1 VATCRRTHHHN
12 SNVHGAREAGII
24 ALPTDGPV
32 PVEGRLEVAADGAM
46 AAPAAARPW
55 RVRLREHPFW
65 RSLRREGPPPLESL
79 SDVLARIDETA
90 ARQESVSVGDIR
102 DALGDRSF
110 GPLLLVPGLVVVS
123 PLSGIP
129 TVPSMMA
136 AVVLLVGWQMLA
148 GSRRVWLPRQLAARC
163 VRSSRLRRVTGFL
176 SSWAGRVDRLV
187 RPRLH
192 WLTGPLGQK
201 AAALHCMV
209 VALTMPPME
218 ILPFLNSAAGLV
230 IATVALG
237 MTARDGLLLLA
248 GGLITATVTM
258 AALFAL
264 T

>member
-1 VATCRRTHHHN
+1 
-12 SNVHGAREAGII
+12 
-24 ALPTDGPV
+24 
-32 PVEGRLEVAADGAM
+32 M

-55 RVRLREHPFW
+55 RVRLREHRFW
-65 RSLRREGPPPLESL
+65 RGLRREGPPPLESL

-90 ARQESVSVGDIR
+90 ARQASVSVGDIR

-110 GPLLLVPGLVVVS
+110 GPLLLVPGLVVIS

-136 AVVLLVGWQMLA
+136 AVVLLIGWQMLA
-148 GSRRVWLPRQLAARC
+148 DRSRIWLPRQIEARC
-163 VRSSRLRRVTGFL
+163 VPGSKLRRVTGFL
-176 SSWAGRVDRLV
+176 SPWAGRVDRLV

-201 AAALHCMV
+201 AAALHCMI

-218 ILPFLNSAAGLV
+218 ILPFLNSVAGLV
-230 IATVALG
+230 IAATALG
-237 MTARDGLLLLA
+237 MTARDGLLMLSS
-248 GGLITATVTM
+248 GLITAAVTV
-258 AALFAL
+258 AALLAL